1 MLEPSSICTASC
13 SPIDLHIGPGSR
25 GVHAPWGHDAFSP
38 CFRFPPIFKK
48 FQTLWKF
55 FKMLPFPENFFH
67 FPPVS
72 RKLLFPLLWKISPLF
87 SINSPAFYIL
97 YVDFVSP
104 LLWPWCIIHHPRHV
118 LDAPACLDLRVLYV
132 DRVFAWHKI
141 YLYNMTS
148 ESITLSSEI
157 SKIPIEMKLKAHMY
171 RRDSQRISNKTEFRE
186 LGTSANQ
193 QWRPQRATC
202 T

>member
-1 MLEPSSICTASC
+1 VLEPSSICTASC

-25 GVHAPWGHDAFSP
+25 GVHPPWGHDAFSP
-38 CFRFPPIFKK
+38 CSRFLPIFKKISDSVKNFQNVTFSRKFFPFPPCFAKIIISPTLKNFPPVFHKFTCFLHTLCGFRFPP
-48 FQTLWKF
+48 TLTIMHYSSPKA
-55 FKMLPFPENFFH
+55 
-67 FPPVS
+67 
-72 RKLLFPLLWKISPLF
+72 RTGRLW
-87 SINSPAFYIL
+87 
-97 YVDFVSP
+97 
-104 LLWPWCIIHHPRHV
+104 
-118 LDAPACLDLRVLYV
+118 CLDLRVLYV